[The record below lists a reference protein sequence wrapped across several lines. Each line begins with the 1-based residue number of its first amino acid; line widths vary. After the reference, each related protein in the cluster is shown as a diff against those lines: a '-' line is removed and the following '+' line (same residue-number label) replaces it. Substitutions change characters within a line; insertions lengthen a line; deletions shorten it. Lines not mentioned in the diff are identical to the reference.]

1 MWKNNNK
8 LLLLILSSDSTQSLF
23 RQSNRYHGHFP
34 AKLITANILVMVN
47 IQQKKGRLSL
57 IPHTLLSAHIS
68 LEKAKPTAPAYN
80 PLTLAWVPPCWPLSN
95 TSIFINNNAVMTII
109 MISGHST
116 SSLYKIIIK
125 TWKLTINS
133 KCIFHLYTLW
143 GLK

>member
-23 RQSNRYHGHFP
+23 RQSNRYRGHFP

-68 LEKAKPTAPAYN
+68 LQKAKPMAPAYN
-80 PLTLAWVPPCWPLSN
+80 PLLLPGFLPA
-95 TSIFINNNAVMTII
+95 
-109 MISGHST
+109 GH
-116 SSLYKIIIK
+116 
-125 TWKLTINS
+125 
-133 KCIFHLYTLW
+133 
-143 GLK
+143 